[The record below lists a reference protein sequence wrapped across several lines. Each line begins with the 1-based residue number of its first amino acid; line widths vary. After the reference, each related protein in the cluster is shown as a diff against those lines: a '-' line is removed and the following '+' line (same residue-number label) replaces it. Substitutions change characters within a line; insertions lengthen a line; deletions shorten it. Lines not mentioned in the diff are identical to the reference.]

1 VDIYKDFLKNYLSDK
16 RINHSVSTAKL
27 MQKYADF
34 FKINSE
40 KAYISGILH
49 DTARE
54 LPDKEIIK
62 LAKKFIK
69 RKVCKINYMKFK
81 LNHPHLL
88 HGVASAELMISK
100 LKIQDGEILE
110 AACYHTL
117 GGKHLT
123 NLAKLTFISDYCEPL
138 RNNSASRKV
147 LKILIKEKNFN
158 KAYFYTYHFLL
169 KYLLY
174 KNKIIC
180 PESIEGYN
188 EAILSN

>member
-1 VDIYKDFLKNYLSDK
+1 MDIYKDFLKKYLSEK
-16 RINHSVSTAKL
+16 RINHSISTAKL
-27 MQKYADF
+27 MHKYADDF
-34 FKINSE
+34 NIDPE

-49 DTARE
+49 DIARE
-54 LPDKEIIK
+54 LTDDEIIT
-62 LAKKFIK
+62 LAKKFVM
-69 RKVCKINYMKFK
+69 RKVCKINYLKFK

-88 HGVASAELMISK
+88 HGVASAELIISE
-100 LKIQDGEILE
+100 LKIRDKEILE
-110 AACYHTL
+110 AACFHTL
-117 GGKHLT
+117 GGTHLT
-123 NLAKLTFISDYCEPL
+123 NLAKFTFLSDYCEPL
-138 RNNSASRKV
+138 RNNPASRKV

-169 KYLLY
+169 EYLLH